1 MNLIKKNLFLNFI
14 SYLYIIVLCINK
26 FIFKYKMGN
35 SYCFTSLE
43 KGEKLVLQS
52 ELMFED
58 KENLEIIKEKSNKTI
73 NTSSS
78 KNVDNIDKGLI
89 NPLPEFV
96 IVKRKNKNKF

>member
-1 MNLIKKNLFLNFI
+1 
-14 SYLYIIVLCINK
+14 
-26 FIFKYKMGN
+26 MGN

-78 KNVDNIDKGLI
+78 KMLI
-89 NPLPEFV
+89 ILIRV
-96 IVKRKNKNKF
+96 